1 MDPEED
7 PLHLWK
13 VQSPKFPG
21 KGNLHN
27 HTYQF
32 VQPSL
37 HLNSCPA
44 LQTTLSPHKELHSSR
59 AKLICMCFWLG
70 AKCCD
75 TRKLHNR
82 QIKIQRCHEGR
93 SDKLHCHCCVSAQIL
108 QHLAFCTSD
117 PIIFSWLQNIWNSQ
131 HITVACKA
139 LGVHP
144 KTEIKPGS
152 SSRTSA
158 FLM

>member
-21 KGNLHN
+21 KGNLHS
-27 HTYQF
+27 HTDQF

-44 LQTTLSPHKELHSSR
+44 LQTTLSPHKALQTTLSPHKELHSSW
-59 AKLICMCFWLG
+59 AKLICMRFWLG
-70 AKCCD
+70 AKCCN

-82 QIKIQRCHEGR
+82 QIKIQRCHEGC

-108 QHLAFCTSD
+108 QHLAFLYFR
-117 PIIFSWLQNIWNSQ
+117 PHHL
-131 HITVACKA
+131 
-139 LGVHP
+139 
-144 KTEIKPGS
+144 
-152 SSRTSA
+152 
-158 FLM
+158 